1 MNIDENKV
9 EKGIKYA
16 KIIGIIIIIGLII
29 FFGYRSI
36 ASKTNT
42 SNFYDYLDKNYTKQN
57 DGSYEKKQETD
68 SKQIIYRVLS
78 DDYLFNKEINIYEGD
93 YQTNMML
100 YLTNEGLISSNLSYS
115 GKGTDGK
122 YGTMII
128 SGTYNINNKKFECKT
143 IQNDSLPSKCNYLKK
158 ETKEFYKEVK
168 KILNEYNIDY
178 KYVKKN

>member
-42 SNFYDYLDKNYTKQN
+42 SNFYDYLDKKYTKQN

-78 DDYLFNKEINIYEGD
+78 DDYLFNKEINIYVELIIHKCIKRISISINLLKKIIK
-93 YQTNMML
+93 TL
-100 YLTNEGLISSNLSYS
+100 RNEILL
-115 GKGTDGK
+115 DE
-122 YGTMII
+122 
-128 SGTYNINNKKFECKT
+128 NKKNKFIKLGP
-143 IQNDSLPSKCNYLKK
+143 N
-158 ETKEFYKEVK
+158 FY
-168 KILNEYNIDY
+168 
-178 KYVKKN
+178 